1 MQAGQTDNVIGVDV
15 GGTNIVCA
23 VVDRHY
29 RIISRTSRLTQ
40 GSLGASHVLA
50 NIKKSIREVADALP
64 MGLAGIGGLGV
75 GSPGFVCPEE
85 GIVRFAANIPG
96 WKDVFLARILE
107 DEFGLPAVIGHDV
120 DLAALAEKD
129 YGAGRGKNHLVCLT
143 VGTGIGMGMVLN
155 GRIFRGARCG
165 AGNLG
170 HMAIPANSQRDR
182 NVGWERLEQLSSGPA
197 IRAKAIRAIQDGA
210 DTSLRELA
218 GGAMDTVDARM
229 VCQAARGGDEVSR
242 SILREVAWYLGIA
255 ISNVIHLLDP
265 EIVIVGGGLAEAGD
279 LFFEPLRESVRAHDE
294 LFQYLQ
300 IPIVP
305 AALGSDAALIG
316 AACIAWEKLAEDRKH
331 HRRRGAAE

>member
-1 MQAGQTDNVIGVDV
+1 MPAGKKEHVIGVDV

-23 VVDRHY
+23 VIDRHY

-50 NIKKSIREVADALP
+50 NIKQSIREAADAFP
-64 MGLAGIGGLGV
+64 MGLAGIGGFGV

-85 GIVRFAANIPG
+85 GIVRFAANIPD

-107 DEFGLPAVIGHDV
+107 DEFRLPAVIGHDV
-120 DLAALAEKD
+120 DLAALAEQE
-129 YGAGRGKNHLVCLT
+129 YGAGRGKDHLVCLT

-155 GRIFRGARCG
+155 GRIFRGAHCG

-170 HMAIPANSQRDR
+170 HMAILAGSQRDR
-182 NVGWERLEQLSSGPA
+182 NAGWERLERLSAGPA

-210 DTSLRELA
+210 DTSLTELA
-218 GGAMDTVDARM
+218 GGVTDTVDARM

-242 SILREVAWYLGIA
+242 SILREAAWYLGIG

-265 EIVIVGGGLAEAGD
+265 EIVIIGGGLAEAGD
-279 LFFEPLRESVRAHDE
+279 LFFEPLRESVRTHDE
-294 LFQYLQ
+294 LFPYLQ

-316 AACIAWEKLAEDRKH
+316 AACIAWEMLGEGRKPDRQ
-331 HRRRGAAE
+331 RGAAE